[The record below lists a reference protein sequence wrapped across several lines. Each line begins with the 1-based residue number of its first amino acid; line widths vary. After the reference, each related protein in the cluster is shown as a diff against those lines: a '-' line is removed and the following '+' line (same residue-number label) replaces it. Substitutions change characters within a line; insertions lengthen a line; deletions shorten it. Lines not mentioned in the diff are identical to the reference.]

1 MRYVFVSILY
11 FEKEG
16 HIITQ
21 PPTIYELPNDAAAL
35 KHAKT
40 IIDDRTIEIWRYT
53 CKIGRLDPR
62 RSRKTVRDIGAE
74 TRA

>member
-1 MRYVFVSILY
+1 MYRFYI

-35 KHAKT
+35 QKAKR
-40 IIDDRTIEIWRYT
+40 IIDDRVIEVWRYT
-53 CKIGRLDPR
+53 SKIGRLSPR
-62 RSRKTVRDIGAE
+62 RTRKIARDVSAK
-74 TRA
+74 TQA